1 MKRLRG
7 KRTTVYMSVE
17 SPDVLEMVTDFLAG
31 LLSALPTRKRLFIKW
46 NESEGHHCSRLPLS
60 IFHTSDSNCW
70 CNARCL
76 RREKCYGYINCMFIV
91 KVKVKSSSGK
101 FVVCTGS
108 SS

>member
-17 SPDVLEMVTDFLAG
+17 SPDVLEMVTDFLAS

-76 RREKCYGYINCMFIV
+76 RREKCCGYINCMFIV
-91 KVKVKSSSGK
+91 KVKVKSSSGR

-108 SS
+108 GS